1 MDYERLAQSIPPS
14 YGRLVFAQM
23 CMAKAHAVYG
33 VPRFT
38 YDDYVANPGLVSQQ
52 MRSWLVGAGAA
63 GADAALGFTSVE
75 LGRHATG
82 RDGNTAIRRRG
93 SFSPPAERSAEDVPL
108 RELFYSHAGVR
119 PSLRERRI
127 ERHDSGFTFGT
138 EADGRFEFRTCS

>member
-1 MDYERLAQSIPPS
+1 MGVDHGHMDYERLAQSIPPS

-23 CMAKAHAVYG
+23 YMAKAHAVYG

-108 RELFYSHAGVR
+108 RELFYSHAGG
-119 PSLRERRI
+119 STK
-127 ERHDSGFTFGT
+127 ST
-138 EADGRFEFRTCS
+138 